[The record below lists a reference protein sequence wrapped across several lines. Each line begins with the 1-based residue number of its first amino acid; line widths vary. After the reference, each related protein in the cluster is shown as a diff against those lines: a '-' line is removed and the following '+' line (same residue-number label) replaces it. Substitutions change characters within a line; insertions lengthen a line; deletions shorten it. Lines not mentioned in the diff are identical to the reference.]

1 MFRFWHEILAG
12 ICVGFCPFEHLLAYI
27 WELKS
32 WKGCKFHPISK
43 LRRVALRTKW
53 TRHERTRKRRRSN
66 GSKQLQLHELVRHC
80 WSFAWEAYLCG
91 QFMGR
96 CCGFKPLSP
105 AWIHLDS
112 ASFRPN
118 LAIVLGSC
126 LSWRDFLLL
135 DLWRSVCWSVLNK
148 HLHRLDRGIRI
159 YLNCGD
165 HGHIADAI
173 IAKLQ
178 VGIWSW
184 KIFRFEIWK
193 HVLNASSFHG
203 RYDVS
208 EFWLGPPSTP
218 ATPFDDS
225 WFFAQHV
232 GNVNFSL
239 LMFVGLILGLER
251 SYQQW
256 GHSAALQEGGLRK
269 VGGTCRLEGA
279 GPDRKSRDF
288 STGRET

>member
-1 MFRFWHEILAG
+1 MKGLESDAG
-12 ICVGFCPFEHLLAYI
+12 D
-27 WELKS
+27 
-32 WKGCKFHPISK
+32 
-43 LRRVALRTKW
+43 
-53 TRHERTRKRRRSN
+53 
-66 GSKQLQLHELVRHC
+66 GSKQLQLYELVRHC

-118 LAIVLGSC
+118 LAIVLGGC
-126 LSWRDFLLL
+126 LSWRDFFLL
-135 DLWRSVCWSVLNK
+135 DLWRSARWSILHK
-148 HLHRLDRGIRI
+148 HLHRLDQGIRI

-178 VGIWSW
+178 VGICLVWSC
-184 KIFRFEIWK
+184 KMFRFESIFEMRLPSMADMIL
-193 HVLNASSFHG
+193 LNFGWVHH
-203 RYDVS
+203 
-208 EFWLGPPSTP
+208 WLLPHLLMIR
-218 ATPFDDS
+218 DS
-225 WFFAQHV
+225 CWQRE
-232 GNVNFSL
+232 FSL
-239 LMFVGLILGLER
+239 LKFVGLILGLER
-251 SYQQW
+251 SHQQW
-256 GHSAALQEGGLRK
+256 GHSATLQEGGLRK
-269 VGGTCRLEGA
+269 VGRTCRLEGA